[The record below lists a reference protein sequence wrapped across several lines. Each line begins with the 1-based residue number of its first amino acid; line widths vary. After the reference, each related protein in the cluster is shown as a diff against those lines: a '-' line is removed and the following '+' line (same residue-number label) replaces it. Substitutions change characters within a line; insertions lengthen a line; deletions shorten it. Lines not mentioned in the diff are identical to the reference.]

1 MLLTPISHPAY
12 RQAGVEGRGVAVQS
26 QTLAPERKGEGA
38 GRQVKEEMTQEKL
51 DILEEAKRVLRVEA
65 HSILDLV
72 ERIDESFSRAVEL
85 LYQCKGRVV
94 LMGMGKSGLVGR
106 KIASTFASTGTP
118 AFFLHPAEGVNGD
131 FGMLA
136 KEDVVIAISK
146 SGETREL
153 LEVLPLIKRYGNRF
167 ITLTGNFNSTLAKA
181 GDVCL
186 SIHVKEEACPMG
198 LAPTASTTA
207 TLALGDAL
215 AVALMGKKGFKEED
229 FALLHPGGT
238 LGKRLLLKVEDL
250 MHIGE
255 AFPMVSEKALM
266 KDAIFEITSKRLG
279 ATGVCNGEGHLVGV
293 ITDGDLRR
301 ALEKFSDLLHRKA
314 SEVMTR
320 NPKWIEKDALAAKA
334 VQRMEEYSITSLF
347 IFNRT
352 GDKVP
357 VGIIHLHDLLKAG
370 VV

>member
-1 MLLTPISHPAY
+1 MNHMNTPEK
-12 RQAGVEGRGVAVQS
+12 RQLEVNVV
-26 QTLAPERKGEGA
+26 
-38 GRQVKEEMTQEKL
+38 
-51 DILEEAKRVLRVEA
+51 EEAKRVLRVEA
-65 HSILDLV
+65 NSILDLA
-72 ERIDESFSRAVEL
+72 ERIDENFSQAVEL
-85 LYQCKGRVV
+85 LYHCTGRVV

-118 AFFLHPAEGVNGD
+118 AFFIHPAEGVNGD

-136 KEDVVIAISK
+136 KDDLVMAISN

-153 LEVLPLIKRYGNRF
+153 LEVLPLIKRYGNRL
-167 ITLTGNFNSTLAKA
+167 ITLTGNLKSTLAKS
-181 GDVCL
+181 GDVSL
-186 SIHVKEEACPMG
+186 DIHVKEEACPLG
-198 LAPTASTTA
+198 LAPTASTTT

-215 AVALMGKKGFKEED
+215 AVALMEKRGFNERD

-250 MHIGE
+250 MHVGK
-255 AFPMVSEKALM
+255 AFPMVSEKTLM
-266 KDAIFEITSKRLG
+266 KEAIFEITSKRLG
-279 ATGVCNGEGHLVGV
+279 VTGVCNQEDHLIGV

-301 ALEKFSDLLHRKA
+301 ALEKFGDLLNRTA
-314 SEVMTR
+314 YEVMTR
-320 NPKWIEKDALAAKA
+320 NPKWIERDALAAKA

-347 IFNRT
+347 VFNNA

>member
-1 MLLTPISHPAY
+1 MNTPEK
-12 RQAGVEGRGVAVQS
+12 RQLEVNVV
-26 QTLAPERKGEGA
+26 
-38 GRQVKEEMTQEKL
+38 
-51 DILEEAKRVLRVEA
+51 EEAKRVLRVEA
-65 HSILDLV
+65 NSILDLA
-72 ERIDESFSRAVEL
+72 ERIDENFSQAVEL
-85 LYQCKGRVV
+85 LYHCTGRVV

-118 AFFLHPAEGVNGD
+118 AFFIHPAEGVNGD

-136 KEDVVIAISK
+136 KDDLVMAISN

-153 LEVLPLIKRYGNRF
+153 LEVLPLIKRYGNRL
-167 ITLTGNFNSTLAKA
+167 ITLTGNLKSTLAKS
-181 GDVCL
+181 GDVSL
-186 SIHVKEEACPMG
+186 DIHVKEEACPLG
-198 LAPTASTTA
+198 LAPTASTTT

-215 AVALMGKKGFKEED
+215 AVALMEKRGFNEKD

-250 MHIGE
+250 MHVGK
-255 AFPMVSEKALM
+255 AFPMVSEKTLM
-266 KDAIFEITSKRLG
+266 KEAIFEITSKRLG
-279 ATGVCNGEGHLVGV
+279 VTGVCNQEDHLIGV

-301 ALEKFSDLLHRKA
+301 ALEKFGDLLNRTA
-314 SEVMTR
+314 YEVMTR
-320 NPKWIEKDALAAKA
+320 NPKWIERDALAAKA

-347 IFNRT
+347 VFNNA

>member
-1 MLLTPISHPAY
+1 
-12 RQAGVEGRGVAVQS
+12 
-26 QTLAPERKGEGA
+26 
-38 GRQVKEEMTQEKL
+38 
-51 DILEEAKRVLRVEA
+51 
-65 HSILDLV
+65 
-72 ERIDESFSRAVEL
+72 
-85 LYQCKGRVV
+85 
-94 LMGMGKSGLVGR
+94 MGMGKSGLVGR
-106 KIASTFASTGTP
+106 KISSTFASTGTP
-118 AFFLHPAEGVNGD
+118 SFFLHPAEGLNGD

-136 KEDVVIAISK
+136 KEDVIIAISY

-153 LEVLPLIKRYGNRF
+153 LEVLPLIKRYGNRL
-167 ITLTGNFNSTLAKA
+167 ITLTGNLNSNLAKA
-181 GDVCL
+181 GDVNL
-186 SIHVKEEACPMG
+186 DIRVKEEACPLG

-215 AVALMGKKGFKEED
+215 AITLMGKKNFKKED
-229 FALLHPGGT
+229 FAILHPGGT

-250 MHIGE
+250 MHTGK
-255 AFPMVSEKALM
+255 AFPMVSGKTLM
-266 KDAIFEITSKRLG
+266 KEAVFEITSKRLG
-279 ATGVCNGEGHLVGV
+279 VTGVSNTEGHLVGV

-301 ALEKFSDLLHRKA
+301 ALEKFSDLFNQEA
-314 SEVMTR
+314 SEVMTK

-347 IFNRT
+347 VFNKA

>member
-1 MLLTPISHPAY
+1 
-12 RQAGVEGRGVAVQS
+12 
-26 QTLAPERKGEGA
+26 
-38 GRQVKEEMTQEKL
+38 L
-51 DILEEAKRVLRVEA
+51 DIVEEAKRVLRVEA
-65 HSILDLV
+65 QSLLELA
-72 ERIDESFSRAVEL
+72 ERIDENLSRAVEL
-85 LYQCKGRVV
+85 LYHCKGKVV

-118 AFFLHPAEGVNGD
+118 SFFLHPAEGLNGD

-136 KEDVVIAISK
+136 KEDLIIAISY
-146 SGETREL
+146 SGETREV
-153 LEVLPLIKRYGNRF
+153 LEVLPLIKRYGNRL
-167 ITLTGNFNSTLAKA
+167 ITLTGNENSTLSKA
-181 GDVCL
+181 GDVNL
-186 SIHVKEEACPMG
+186 DIRVKEEACPLG
-198 LAPTASTTA
+198 LAPTSSTTA

-215 AVALMGKKGFKEED
+215 AVALMGKKDFKKED
-229 FALLHPGGT
+229 FAILHPGGV

-250 MHIGE
+250 MHIGK
-255 AFPMVSEKALM
+255 AFPKVSEKTLM

-279 ATGVCNGEGHLVGV
+279 VTAVCNTEGHLMGV

-301 ALEKFSDLLHRKA
+301 ALEKFSDLFNREA
-314 SEVMTR
+314 FEVMTK

-347 IFNRT
+347 VFKKA

>member
-1 MLLTPISHPAY
+1 
-12 RQAGVEGRGVAVQS
+12 
-26 QTLAPERKGEGA
+26 
-38 GRQVKEEMTQEKL
+38 L
-51 DILEEAKRVLRVEA
+51 DIVEEAKRVLRVEA
-65 HSILDLV
+65 QSLLELA
-72 ERIDESFSRAVEL
+72 ERIDENFSRAVEL
-85 LYQCKGRVV
+85 LYHCKGKVV

-118 AFFLHPAEGVNGD
+118 SFFLHPAEGLNGD

-136 KEDVVIAISK
+136 KEDLIIAISY

-153 LEVLPLIKRYGNRF
+153 LEVLPLIKRYGNRL
-167 ITLTGNFNSTLAKA
+167 ITLTGNENSTLSKA
-181 GDVCL
+181 GDVNL
-186 SIHVKEEACPMG
+186 DIRVKEEACPLG
-198 LAPTASTTA
+198 LAPTSSTTA

-215 AVALMGKKGFKEED
+215 AIALMGKKDFKKED
-229 FALLHPGGT
+229 FAILHPGGV

-250 MHIGE
+250 MHVGK
-255 AFPMVSEKALM
+255 AFPMVSEKTLM

-279 ATGVCNGEGHLVGV
+279 VTAVCNTEGHLMGV

-301 ALEKFSDLLHRKA
+301 ALEKFSDLFNREA
-314 SEVMTR
+314 FEVMTK

-347 IFNRT
+347 VFKKA

>member
-1 MLLTPISHPAY
+1 M
-12 RQAGVEGRGVAVQS
+12 
-26 QTLAPERKGEGA
+26 
-38 GRQVKEEMTQEKL
+38 
-51 DILEEAKRVLRVEA
+51 EEAKRVLRVEA
-65 HSILDLV
+65 QSLLDLAG
-72 ERIDESFSRAVEL
+72 RIDENFSRAVEL
-85 LYQCKGRVV
+85 LYHCKGKVV

-118 AFFLHPAEGVNGD
+118 SFFLHPAEGLNGD

-136 KEDVVIAISK
+136 KEDLIIAISN

-153 LEVLPLIKRYGNRF
+153 LEVLPLIKRYGNRL
-167 ITLTGNFNSTLAKA
+167 ITLTGNMTSTLAKS
-181 GDVCL
+181 GDINL
-186 SIHVKEEACPMG
+186 DIHVKEEADPLG
-198 LAPTASTTA
+198 LAPTSSTTA

-215 AVALMGKKGFKEED
+215 AVALMGKRDFKKED
-229 FALLHPGGT
+229 FAILHPGGV
-238 LGKRLLLKVEDL
+238 LGKKLLLKVEDL
-250 MHIGE
+250 MHVGK

-266 KDAIFEITSKRLG
+266 KDAVFEITSKRLG
-279 ATGVCNGEGHLVGV
+279 VTAVCNTEGHLVGV

-301 ALEKFSDLLHRKA
+301 AIEKFSDLFNRKA

-347 IFNRT
+347 VFDKA

>member
-1 MLLTPISHPAY
+1 M
-12 RQAGVEGRGVAVQS
+12 
-26 QTLAPERKGEGA
+26 
-38 GRQVKEEMTQEKL
+38 
-51 DILEEAKRVLRVEA
+51 DIVEEARRVLRVEA
-65 HSILDLV
+65 HSLLDLA
-72 ERIDESFSRAVEL
+72 ERIGENFSQAVEL
-85 LYQCKGRVV
+85 LYQCKGKVV

-136 KEDVVIAISK
+136 KEDVIIAISN

-153 LEVLPLIKRYGNRF
+153 LEVLPLIKRYGNRL
-167 ITLTGNFNSTLAKA
+167 ITLIGNTNSTLAKA
-181 GDVCL
+181 GDVNL
-186 SIHVKEEACPMG
+186 DIRVKEEACPLG

-207 TLALGDAL
+207 TLAMGDAL
-215 AVALMGKKGFKEED
+215 AIALMGKRDFKKED
-229 FALLHPGGT
+229 FAILHPGGS

-250 MHIGE
+250 MHVGK
-255 AFPMVSEKALM
+255 ASPMISEKTLM

-279 ATGVCNGEGHLVGV
+279 VTGVCNGEGHLVGV

-301 ALEKFSDLLHRKA
+301 ALEKFSDLFNREAL
-314 SEVMTR
+314 EVMTR

-347 IFNRT
+347 VFNKA

-370 VV
+370 IV

>member
-1 MLLTPISHPAY
+1 MD
-12 RQAGVEGRGVAVQS
+12 V
-26 QTLAPERKGEGA
+26 
-38 GRQVKEEMTQEKL
+38 
-51 DILEEAKRVLRVEA
+51 LEEAKKVLRIEA
-65 HSILDLV
+65 QSILDLMD
-72 ERIDESFSRAVEL
+72 RLDETFVQAVDI
-85 LYQCKGRVV
+85 LYHCKGKVV

-136 KEDVVIAISK
+136 KEDVLVAISN

-153 LEVLPLIKRYGNRF
+153 VEVLPLIKRYGNRL
-167 ITLTGNFNSTLAKA
+167 ISLTGNPKSTLAKVS
-181 GDVCL
+181 DVNL
-186 SIHVKEEACPMG
+186 DIRVKEEACPLG

-215 AVALMGKKGFKEED
+215 AVTVMERKGFREED
-229 FALLHPGGT
+229 FAMLHPGGA

-250 MHIGE
+250 MHGGRT
-255 AFPMVSEKALM
+255 FPMVSGESEM
-266 KDAIFEITSKRLG
+266 KEVIFEITSKRLG
-279 ATGVCNGEGHLVGV
+279 VTGVHNGEGQLIGV

-301 ALEKFSDLLHRKA
+301 ALEKFSDLLKRRA
-314 SEVMTR
+314 CEVMTK
-320 NPKWIEKDALAAKA
+320 NPKWIEKHALAAQA

-347 IFNRT
+347 VLNRA

>member
-1 MLLTPISHPAY
+1 MNVI
-12 RQAGVEGRGVAVQS
+12 
-26 QTLAPERKGEGA
+26 
-38 GRQVKEEMTQEKL
+38 
-51 DILEEAKRVLRVEA
+51 DEAKRVLRVEA
-65 HSILDLV
+65 QSILDLA
-72 ERIDESFSRAVEL
+72 ERIDENFSRAVEL
-85 LYQCKGRVV
+85 LYHCKGKVV

-131 FGMLA
+131 IGMLA
-136 KEDVVIAISK
+136 REDVVIAISN

-153 LEVLPLIKRYGNRF
+153 LEVLPLIKRYGNRL
-167 ITLTGNFNSTLAKA
+167 IALTGKVNSSLARA

-186 SIHVKEEACPMG
+186 NLSVKEEACPMG

-207 TLALGDAL
+207 TLAMGDAL
-215 AVALMGKKGFKEED
+215 AIALMGKRGFDERD

-238 LGKRLLLKVEDL
+238 LGKKLLLKVEDL
-250 MHIGE
+250 MHVGE
-255 AFPMVSEKALM
+255 AFPMVTEKALM

-279 ATGVCNGEGHLVGV
+279 VTAVCNGEGHLVGV

-301 ALEKFSDLLHRKA
+301 ALEKFNDLFQREA
-314 SEVMTR
+314 REVMTR

-347 IFNRT
+347 VFNQAE
-352 GDKVP
+352 DKVP

>member
-1 MLLTPISHPAY
+1 M
-12 RQAGVEGRGVAVQS
+12 
-26 QTLAPERKGEGA
+26 
-38 GRQVKEEMTQEKL
+38 
-51 DILEEAKRVLRVEA
+51 DIIEEARRVLRVEA
-65 HSILDLV
+65 QSLLDLA
-72 ERIDESFSRAVEL
+72 ERINENFSQAIEL
-85 LYQCKGRVV
+85 LYQCKGKVV

-136 KEDVVIAISK
+136 KEDVIIAISN

-153 LEVLPLIKRYGNRF
+153 LEVLPLIKRYGNRLV
-167 ITLTGNFNSTLAKA
+167 TLTGNAKSTLAKA
-181 GDVCL
+181 GD
-186 SIHVKEEACPMG
+186 IHLDIRVREEACPLG

-207 TLALGDAL
+207 TLAMGDAL
-215 AVALMGKKGFKEED
+215 AVALMGKKDFKKED
-229 FALLHPGGT
+229 FAILHPGGT
-238 LGKRLLLKVEDL
+238 LGKRLLLKVQDL
-250 MHIGE
+250 MHGGK
-255 AFPMVSEKALM
+255 ALPMISEKTLM
-266 KDAIFEITSKRLG
+266 KEAIFEITSKRLG
-279 ATGVCNGEGHLVGV
+279 VTGVCNAEGHLVGV

-301 ALEKFSDLLHRKA
+301 ALEKFSDLFNREA
-314 SEVMTR
+314 SEVMTK
-320 NPKWIEKDALAAKA
+320 NPKWIEKDALAAKG

-347 IFNRT
+347 VFNQA

>member
-1 MLLTPISHPAY
+1 
-12 RQAGVEGRGVAVQS
+12 
-26 QTLAPERKGEGA
+26 
-38 GRQVKEEMTQEKL
+38 
-51 DILEEAKRVLRVEA
+51 
-65 HSILDLV
+65 
-72 ERIDESFSRAVEL
+72 
-85 LYQCKGRVV
+85 
-94 LMGMGKSGLVGR
+94 MGMGKSGLVGR

-118 AFFLHPAEGVNGD
+118 SFFLHPAEGLNGD

-136 KEDVVIAISK
+136 KEDLIIAISY

-153 LEVLPLIKRYGNRF
+153 LEVLPLIKRYGNRL
-167 ITLTGNFNSTLAKA
+167 ITLTGNENSTLSKA
-181 GDVCL
+181 GDVNL
-186 SIHVKEEACPMG
+186 DIRVKEEACPLG
-198 LAPTASTTA
+198 LAPTSSTTA

-215 AVALMGKKGFKEED
+215 AVALMGKKDFKKED
-229 FALLHPGGT
+229 FAILHPGGV

-250 MHIGE
+250 MHVGK
-255 AFPMVSEKALM
+255 AFPMVSEKTLM

-279 ATGVCNGEGHLVGV
+279 VTAVCNTEGHLMGV

-301 ALEKFSDLLHRKA
+301 ALEKFSDLFNREA
-314 SEVMTR
+314 FEVMTK

-347 IFNRT
+347 VFKKA

>member
-1 MLLTPISHPAY
+1 MES
-12 RQAGVEGRGVAVQS
+12 VNVMEEGR
-26 QTLAPERKGEGA
+26 
-38 GRQVKEEMTQEKL
+38 
-51 DILEEAKRVLRVEA
+51 RVLRVEA
-65 HSILDLV
+65 QSILDLADQ
-72 ERIDESFSRAVEL
+72 IDENFSRAVGI
-85 LYQCKGRVV
+85 LYDCKGKVV
-94 LMGMGKSGLVGR
+94 LMGMGKSGLIGR

-118 AFFLHPAEGVNGD
+118 AFFLHPAEGANGD
-131 FGMLA
+131 FGMLT
-136 KEDVVIAISK
+136 KEDVVIAISN
-146 SGETREL
+146 SGETPEL
-153 LEVLPLIKRYGNRF
+153 LGVLPLIKRYGNRL
-167 ITLTGNFNSTLAKA
+167 ITLTGNMNSSLAKA

-186 SIHVKEEACPMG
+186 NIHVKEEACPLG

-215 AVALMGKKGFKEED
+215 AVALMVKKGFDEKD

-250 MHIGE
+250 MHVGK
-255 AFPMVSEKALM
+255 AFPMVAEETLM
-266 KDAIFEITSKRLG
+266 RDAIFEITSKRLG
-279 ATGVCNGEGHLVGV
+279 VTGVCNGDGHLVGV

-301 ALEKFSDLLHRKA
+301 ALERFNDLLQRAA
-314 SEVMTR
+314 SDVMTR
-320 NPKWIEKDALAAKA
+320 NPKGIEKDALAAKA

-347 IFNRT
+347 VFNQT

>member
-1 MLLTPISHPAY
+1 MD
-12 RQAGVEGRGVAVQS
+12 V
-26 QTLAPERKGEGA
+26 
-38 GRQVKEEMTQEKL
+38 
-51 DILEEAKRVLRVEA
+51 LEEAKKVLRIEA
-65 HSILDLV
+65 QSILDLMD
-72 ERIDESFSRAVEL
+72 RLDETFVQAVDI
-85 LYQCKGRVV
+85 LYHCKGKVV

-136 KEDVVIAISK
+136 KEDVLVAISN

-153 LEVLPLIKRYGNRF
+153 VEVLPLIKRYGNRL
-167 ITLTGNFNSTLAKA
+167 ISLTGNPKSTLAKVS
-181 GDVCL
+181 DVNL
-186 SIHVKEEACPMG
+186 DIRVKEEACPLG

-215 AVALMGKKGFKEED
+215 AVTVMERKGFREED
-229 FALLHPGGT
+229 FAMLHPGGA
-238 LGKRLLLKVEDL
+238 LGKRLFLKVEDL
-250 MHIGE
+250 MHGGRT
-255 AFPMVSEKALM
+255 FPMVSGESEM
-266 KDAIFEITSKRLG
+266 KEVIFEITSKRLG
-279 ATGVCNGEGHLVGV
+279 VTGVHNGEGQLIGV

-301 ALEKFSDLLHRKA
+301 ALEKWSDLLKRRA
-314 SEVMTR
+314 SEVMTK
-320 NPKWIEKDALAAKA
+320 NPKWIEKDALAAQA

-347 IFNRT
+347 VLNRA

>member
-1 MLLTPISHPAY
+1 LN
-12 RQAGVEGRGVAVQS
+12 
-26 QTLAPERKGEGA
+26 
-38 GRQVKEEMTQEKL
+38 
-51 DILEEAKRVLRVEA
+51 ILEEAKRVLRVEA
-65 HSILDLV
+65 QSILELV
-72 ERIDESFSRAVEL
+72 ERIDENFSQAVDL
-85 LYQCKGRVV
+85 LYTCKGKVV

-106 KIASTFASTGTP
+106 KISSTFASTGTP
-118 AFFLHPAEGVNGD
+118 SFFLHPAEGLNGD

-136 KEDVVIAISK
+136 KEDVIIAISY

-153 LEVLPLIKRYGNRF
+153 LEVLPLIKRYGNRL
-167 ITLTGNFNSTLAKA
+167 ITLTGNLNSNLAKA
-181 GDVCL
+181 GDVNL
-186 SIHVKEEACPMG
+186 DIRVKEEACPLG

-215 AVALMGKKGFKEED
+215 AIALMGKKNFKKED
-229 FALLHPGGT
+229 FAILHPGGT

-250 MHIGE
+250 MHTGK
-255 AFPMVSEKALM
+255 AFPMVSGKTLM
-266 KDAIFEITSKRLG
+266 KEAVFEITSKRLG
-279 ATGVCNGEGHLVGV
+279 VTGVCNTEGHLVGV

-301 ALEKFSDLLHRKA
+301 ALEKFSDLFNQEA
-314 SEVMTR
+314 SEVMTK

-347 IFNRT
+347 VFNKA